1 MVVDER
7 VEDFCCRMDRIREA
21 RRSTMAANGL
31 TRRRHRTNSLRDSPE
46 EDGTMELQEPSRL
59 RDRGGTGKKDRD
71 RERDRDRDRERE
83 RDRLGRSKKRRGD
96 RLMHSSRE
104 DGVEDTSEE
113 SINDEEDDDDEDGGG
128 GSGSASVRMLPLNPS
143 SLSNHHRK
151 SFPPAKV
158 FRPTPPSTWK
168 AADEMIGVSVPRK
181 ARSGK
186 NRKTSSIHKRL
197 QNSPRSDALTFLLVY
212 LFLFAASTKRSHEC
226 WASSGSGIVAEQNH
240 RQPSTSPVRAASP
253 SSSNA
258 SVRKKIVSFGIRVRE
273 SHCGVKQNGGAKFRP
288 PKTTTSKPSSSAQEE
303 IEIEIAEVLYGM
315 MRQPQGPSKQE
326 IIANESSKFDS
337 REPNKSSTDAKS
349 PISNPQNSSSSA
361 TPMSAVAP
369 KRKRPR
375 PVKHED
381 ENPSSLSV
389 RSSPISSTTKAES
402 DQPSKIETFSS
413 TLDKNVGSVTE
424 AINLV
429 NSQTVQASSEP
440 VKPES
445 NASSESK
452 QATEE
457 AEKQKDVGL
466 SEVVVPQSPKKES
479 PIRQVADDDRED
491 VKATKAN
498 PSISESENQ
507 WEEKF
512 PIDLM
517 APPPPLRSSP
527 ERDVENNLV
536 VDAEKEA
543 KPVVKEDEKA
553 LRMNKE
559 EAMAIEMERV
569 KAKAEETDSQKAGL
583 VQKERGID
591 LQLDLEKADR
601 VDPIGNVGSMVNK
614 KQQHQNVQRQ
624 QQINSEKNA
633 GLAGFLPWGTA
644 RDQLLCLL
652 LFQIFVLLW
661 KFDVIPSHL
670 IISRYMTPLQ
680 GVVSMDGTTVT
691 SAAIPPPHLLFNQPR
706 PKRCATHC
714 YIARNILYH
723 QQIAR
728 MNPFWPAAAGSA
740 SLYGAKPSNLNVVP
754 STELH
759 GNVSGRAA
767 NSSQDKGHSVS
778 MFSGQMGK
786 DKASQ
791 PANVDNSSRKQ
802 ILLQQALPPGAPS
815 NILHGPTFIFPLNQQ
830 QAAAAASVRPGS
842 VKSLPVSSNGTPS
855 SVNNS
860 APPNASG
867 TGATAAAAPTMSFS
881 YPNMPGNETP
891 YLAILQNNAYS
902 FPIPAHVGGPPGYRG
917 TPHAQAFPFFNGSF
931 YPSQMIHPSQIQQ
944 QQIPGQSQQ
953 NQQVHQNTS
962 MSSGSSSSQKQH
974 AQNQQQKPNNNATG
988 SNAVGSLQGFP
999 VSKNPPS
1006 QPLQLQQQPQQ
1017 RPNHHT
1023 SHPARQIEYEMGGED
1038 SPSTADS
1045 RLTRATMNIYGPNF
1059 ALPMQTPNFALMT
1072 PTSISGAA
1080 SNGGHSETK
1089 QAQQHPGPKAGGE
1102 TAPAFAM
1109 SFTPINGASAPSG
1122 LDLSSIAQN
1131 HSIMQSNHNYHMMAA
1146 AQAASAQLKKNYHT
1160 AEEGKIV
1167 STSNNI
1173 DEERKAMSGKIPA
1186 TMGQSIA
1193 FGRPD
1198 VTDPSLASISGGN
1211 NVIDTSGR
1219 NLNIGSA
1226 SSRASVSVMPAAIST
1241 NAATTPQQMQRNQMI
1256 QQHQKQNQFA
1266 AAAAATSRTK
1276 TPSSN
1281 GNVYSDNLPST
1292 SSMVTKFP
1300 NTVSAF
1306 PQSSSAVGH
1315 SAQWKNNVRATTT
1328 SQSPPSMAS
1337 TAPAS
1342 SVKNLPQ
1349 QQARSQQPHTQI
1361 SFATNPKSSTTQV
1374 QPASSTQSPSPPV
1387 MVGSPTTSSMSK
1399 NTGSPRTTASTASN
1413 KINQSS
1419 SLSSQQAKNTA
1430 VPARKSSPVG
1440 GRNVPSILNV
1450 PQLTPSSS
1458 TGSKSQLPQQQKQ
1471 QQQISK
1477 QVLPQAQLYF
1487 SNPYVHSQSN
1497 SSTSTTTVPSNY
1509 YLPRRG
1515 PEQMQ
1520 RSGSSGN
1527 SPAANNVKGS
1537 SALPTQGLLHPAQ
1550 FAAMPPSGSHPQ
1562 FVPTGYSYAHVHSV
1576 PSVQVKPAE
1585 QKQPAGERKLAR
1597 GNHVNWHMIFE
1608 LKEGVCYADAALS
1621 RCGRRSPTKIE
1632 NELDSGRRQSVKSNS
1647 KESEIEWLV
1656 GVVLLP
1662 DHVVIW

>member
-1 MVVDER
+1 
-7 VEDFCCRMDRIREA
+7 
-21 RRSTMAANGL
+21 MAANGL

-71 RERDRDRDRERE
+71 RERERERERE

-113 SINDEEDDDDEDGGG
+113 SINDEDDDDDEDGGGG

-181 ARSGK
+181 ARS
-186 NRKTSSIHKRL
+186 
-197 QNSPRSDALTFLLVY
+197 
-212 LFLFAASTKRSHEC
+212 ASTKRSHEC
-226 WASSGSGIVAEQNH
+226 WASSGSGILAEQNH

-258 SVRKKIVSFGIRVRE
+258 SARKKI
-273 SHCGVKQNGGAKFRP
+273 KQNGGAKFRP

-326 IIANESSKFDS
+326 IIANDSTKFDS

-361 TPMSAVAP
+361 TPISAVAP

-413 TLDKNVGSVTE
+413 NLDKNNVGSATE

-429 NSQTVQASSEP
+429 NSQTVQASLEP
-440 VKPES
+440 VKQDS

-452 QATEE
+452 QVSEE

-466 SEVVVPQSPKKES
+466 SEVVVPPQSPKKES
-479 PIRQVADDDRED
+479 PMRQVADDDRED

-498 PSISESENQ
+498 PSISENENQ

-512 PIDLM
+512 QIDLM

-527 ERDVENNLV
+527 ERNVENNLV

-543 KPVVKEDEKA
+543 KPMVKEDEKA

-559 EAMAIEMERV
+559 EAMVIEMEKV
-569 KAKAEETDSQKAGL
+569 KAKGEETDSQRAGI

-624 QQINSEKNA
+624 QQTNSEKNVQSNSLPLPLSVPSWPG
-633 GLAGFLPWGTA
+633 GLPPMG
-644 RDQLLCLL
+644 
-652 LFQIFVLLW
+652 
-661 KFDVIPSHL
+661 
-670 IISRYMTPLQ
+670 YMTPLQ

-754 STELH
+754 STDLH
-759 GNVSGRAA
+759 GNAPVRAA
-767 NSSQDKGHSVS
+767 NSSQDKGHGISV
-778 MFSGQMGK
+778 FSGHLGK
-786 DKASQ
+786 DKAAQ
-791 PANVDNSSRKQ
+791 PASVDNSSRKQ

-815 NILHGPTFIFPLNQQ
+815 NILHGPAFIFPLNQQ

-855 SVNNS
+855 SVSNS
-860 APPNASG
+860 APPNASS
-867 TGATAAAAPTMSFS
+867 TGAAAAPTMSFS
-881 YPNMPGNETP
+881 YPNMPSNEAP

-931 YPSQMIHPSQIQQ
+931 YSSQMIHPSQIQQ
-944 QQIPGQSQQ
+944 QQIPAQSQQ

-974 AQNQQQKPNNNATG
+974 AQNQQQKPNNNTAG
-988 SNAVGSLQGFP
+988 SNGVGSLQGFP

-1006 QPLQLQQQPQQ
+1006 QPLQLQQQPPQ

-1023 SHPARQIEYEMGGED
+1023 SHPTRQIEYEMGGED

-1045 RLTRATMNIYGPNF
+1045 RLTRATMNIYGQNF
-1059 ALPMQTPNFALMT
+1059 AMPMQTPNFALMT
-1072 PTSISGAA
+1072 PASISGAG
-1080 SNGGHSETK
+1080 SNGGHSEKK
-1089 QAQQHPGPKAGGE
+1089 QSQQHPGPKAGGE
-1102 TAPAFAM
+1102 TGPAFAM
-1109 SFTPINGASAPSG
+1109 SFAPINGVSGAPG

-1131 HSIMQSNHNYHMMAA
+1131 HSIMQSNHNYHIMAA
-1146 AQAASAQLKKNYHT
+1146 AQAASAQLKKNYHA
-1160 AEEGKIV
+1160 AEEGKNV
-1167 STSNNI
+1167 NSSNNM
-1173 DEERKAMSGKIPA
+1173 DEERKAMPGKIPA

-1198 VTDPSLASISGGN
+1198 VSDPSLAAISGGN
-1211 NVIDTSGR
+1211 NAIDTSGR
-1219 NLNIGSA
+1219 NLNLGSA
-1226 SSRASVSVMPAAIST
+1226 SSRASASVMPAAIST
-1241 NAATTPQQMQRNQMI
+1241 NAATTQQQMQRNQQQI
-1256 QQHQKQNQFA
+1256 LQHQKQNQFA
-1266 AAAAATSRTK
+1266 AAAAATARNK
-1276 TPSSN
+1276 NPSTSN

-1292 SSMVTKFP
+1292 SSMATKFS
-1300 NTVSAF
+1300 NAVSAF
-1306 PQSSSAVGH
+1306 PQSGSAVGH
-1315 SAQWKNNVRATTT
+1315 STQWKNNVRATTT

-1337 TAPAS
+1337 TTPAS
-1342 SVKNLPQ
+1342 SVKNIPQ

-1361 SFATNPKSSTTQV
+1361 SFATNPKSSSAQV

-1399 NTGSPRTTASTASN
+1399 NTGSPRTTSASTASN
-1413 KINQSS
+1413 KISQSS
-1419 SLSSQQAKNTA
+1419 SLSSQQAKNTG

-1458 TGSKSQLPQQQKQ
+1458 TGSKSQLPQQQQKQ
-1471 QQQISK
+1471 QQMSK
-1477 QVLPQAQLYF
+1477 QALPQAQLFF

-1497 SSTSTTTVPSNY
+1497 SSTSTTTVPSGY

-1527 SPAANNVKGS
+1527 SPAGNNVKGS

-1550 FAAMPPSGSHPQ
+1550 FAAMQPSGSHPQ
-1562 FVPTGYSYAHVHSV
+1562 FVPTGFSYAHVHSV

-1585 QKQPAGERKLAR
+1585 QKQPAGE
-1597 GNHVNWHMIFE
+1597 
-1608 LKEGVCYADAALS
+1608 
-1621 RCGRRSPTKIE
+1621 
-1632 NELDSGRRQSVKSNS
+1632 
-1647 KESEIEWLV
+1647 
-1656 GVVLLP
+1656 
-1662 DHVVIW
+1662 

>member
-1 MVVDER
+1 
-7 VEDFCCRMDRIREA
+7 MDRIREA

-113 SINDEEDDDDEDGGG
+113 SINDEDDDDDEDGGG

-181 ARSGK
+181 ARS
-186 NRKTSSIHKRL
+186 
-197 QNSPRSDALTFLLVY
+197 
-212 LFLFAASTKRSHEC
+212 ASTKRSHEC

-258 SVRKKIVSFGIRVRE
+258 SVRKKIVSFGIR
-273 SHCGVKQNGGAKFRP
+273 KQNGGAKFRP

-389 RSSPISSTTKAES
+389 RSSPISSTMKAES

-413 TLDKNVGSVTE
+413 NLDKNVGSVTE

-445 NASSESK
+445 NASLESK

-457 AEKQKDVGL
+457 AEKQKDVGS

-498 PSISESENQ
+498 PSISESENH

-569 KAKAEETDSQKAGL
+569 KAKAEENDSQKAGL

-601 VDPIGNVGSMVNK
+601 GDPIGNVGSMVNK

-624 QQINSEKNA
+624 QQQQTNSEKNVQPNSLPLPLSVPSWPG
-633 GLAGFLPWGTA
+633 GLPPMG
-644 RDQLLCLL
+644 
-652 LFQIFVLLW
+652 
-661 KFDVIPSHL
+661 
-670 IISRYMTPLQ
+670 YMTPLQ

-754 STELH
+754 PTELH

-767 NSSQDKGHSVS
+767 NSSQDKGHGVS
-778 MFSGQMGK
+778 MFSGHMGK

-855 SVNNS
+855 SVSNS

-867 TGATAAAAPTMSFS
+867 TGAAAAAAPTMSFS

-902 FPIPAHVGGPPGYRG
+902 FPIPAHVGGPPGYRA

-944 QQIPGQSQQ
+944 QQIPAQSQQ

-974 AQNQQQKPNNNATG
+974 AQNQQQKPNNIATG
-988 SNAVGSLQGFP
+988 SNGVGSLQGFP

-1072 PTSISGAA
+1072 PTSISGAG
-1080 SNGGHSETK
+1080 SNGGHTETK
-1089 QAQQHPGPKAGGE
+1089 QAQQHPGQKAGGE

-1109 SFTPINGASAPSG
+1109 SFAPINGASAPPG

-1131 HSIMQSNHNYHMMAA
+1131 HSIMQSNHNYHIMAA

-1160 AEEGKIV
+1160 AEEGKNV
-1167 STSNNI
+1167 NTSNNI

-1198 VTDPSLASISGGN
+1198 VTDPSLTSISGGN
-1211 NVIDTSGR
+1211 NVVDTSGR

-1226 SSRASVSVMPAAIST
+1226 SSRASASVMPAAIST

-1292 SSMVTKFP
+1292 SSMATKFP
-1300 NTVSAF
+1300 NAVSAF

-1361 SFATNPKSSTTQV
+1361 SFATNPKSSTAQV

-1399 NTGSPRTTASTASN
+1399 NTGSPRTTSASTASN
-1413 KINQSS
+1413 KISQSS
-1419 SLSSQQAKNTA
+1419 SLSSQQAKNTP

-1458 TGSKSQLPQQQKQ
+1458 TGSKSQLPQQQKQQ

-1550 FAAMPPSGSHPQ
+1550 FAAMQPSGNHPQ
-1562 FVPTGYSYAHVHSV
+1562 FVPTGFSYAHVHSV
-1576 PSVQVKPAE
+1576 PPVQVKPAE
-1585 QKQPAGERKLAR
+1585 QKQPAGE
-1597 GNHVNWHMIFE
+1597 
-1608 LKEGVCYADAALS
+1608 
-1621 RCGRRSPTKIE
+1621 
-1632 NELDSGRRQSVKSNS
+1632 
-1647 KESEIEWLV
+1647 
-1656 GVVLLP
+1656 
-1662 DHVVIW
+1662 